1 MWLHDDY
8 QKYKN
13 KVFSKLNKVT
23 SFLEPYEK
31 ILKRVDFRLPLIALF
46 IILIHFGIYGIGK

>member
-1 MWLHDDY
+1 MWLHDY

-13 KVFSKLNKVT
+13 KVFFKINKVT

-31 ILKRVDFRLPLIALF
+31 ILKRVDFMLPLIALF
-46 IILIHFGIYGIGK
+46 IISIHFGIYGIGK

>member
-1 MWLHDDY
+1 MIY

>member
-1 MWLHDDY
+1 MWLHDY

-13 KVFSKLNKVT
+13 KVFFKINKVT